1 MKVIFAASSGG
12 HYAQLMQLKLVME
25 KCDSIIVTEKTD
37 SIKKEENMYLLKQ
50 TNRKEF
56 RCFFYLIY
64 NLFYSLYIL
73 IKEKPDIIVT
83 TGVFSIIP
91 LCLIGKFFGVK
102 LIYIESFAKI
112 HSPTKTGKLLYKF
125 ADKFFVQWESM
136 KEVYPKAIFV
146 GGLY

>member
-56 RCFFYLIY
+56 RCFFYTI
-64 NLFYSLYIL
+64 FSILYI
-73 IKEKPDIIVT
+73 
-83 TGVFSIIP
+83 S
-91 LCLIGKFFGVK
+91 
-102 LIYIESFAKI
+102 
-112 HSPTKTGKLLYKF
+112 
-125 ADKFFVQWESM
+125 
-136 KEVYPKAIFV
+136 
-146 GGLY
+146 

>member
-83 TGVFSIIP
+83 TGVLSIIP
-91 LCLIGKFFGVK
+91 LCIIGKFF
-102 LIYIESFAKI
+102 
-112 HSPTKTGKLLYKF
+112 
-125 ADKFFVQWESM
+125 
-136 KEVYPKAIFV
+136 
-146 GGLY
+146 

>member
-83 TGVFSIIP
+83 TGVLSIIP
-91 LCLIGKFFGVK
+91 ISH
-102 LIYIESFAKI
+102 SFEKM
-112 HSPTKTGKLLYKF
+112 TY
-125 ADKFFVQWESM
+125 
-136 KEVYPKAIFV
+136 
-146 GGLY
+146 

>member
-1 MKVIFAASSGG
+1 MSVSDKTFFFISVDSAWNNYVLQHYLPASGS
-12 HYAQLMQLKLVME
+12 K
-25 KCDSIIVTEKTD
+25 SIPVFNGKI
-37 SIKKEENMYLLKQ
+37 
-50 TNRKEF
+50 
-56 RCFFYLIY
+56 CFFYLIY

-83 TGVFSIIP
+83 TGVLSIIP